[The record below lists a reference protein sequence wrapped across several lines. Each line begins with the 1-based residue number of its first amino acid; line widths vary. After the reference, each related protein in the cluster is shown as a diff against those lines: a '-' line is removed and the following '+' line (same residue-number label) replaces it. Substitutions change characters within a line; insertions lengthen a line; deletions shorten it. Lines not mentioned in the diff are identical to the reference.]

1 VELLSYIITP
11 VMLLGA
17 WISGG
22 LLERRH
28 MRNLALLERGSRGV
42 LAVTIEDLPPD
53 WHVESCELVMGNV
66 VISQDYF
73 KRFAARIRGLFGG
86 NIRVLEPLLERAR
99 REALI
104 RMKGVAHARGYDTI
118 VNVRIET
125 ATLANARGNG
135 RGTAGVEVLAFGT
148 AISRSA
154 GRRALPDRSPQE
166 KRKTRG
172 RTNETSTAQPA

>member
-1 VELLSYIITP
+1 MELLVLLVTP

-22 LLERRH
+22 MLERRH
-28 MRNLALLERGSRGV
+28 LKSLLLLESGSSGV
-42 LAVTIEDLPPD
+42 LAITIEDLPPD

-73 KRFAARIRGLFGG
+73 KRVAASIKSIFGG
-86 NIRVLEPLLERAR
+86 NIGVLEPLLERAR

-118 VNVRIET
+118 INVRIET
-125 ATLANARGNG
+125 ATLASSRGNG
-135 RGTAGVEVLAFGT
+135 KGTAGVEILAFGT
-148 AISRSA
+148 AIALSN
-154 GRRALPDRSPQE
+154 GRGA
-166 KRKTRG
+166 KV
-172 RTNETSTAQPA
+172 

>member
-1 VELLSYIITP
+1 MEFLSYIITP

-22 LLERRH
+22 ILERRH
-28 MRNLALLERGSRGV
+28 LKNLLLLESGSRGV

-73 KRFAARIRGLFGG
+73 KRFAASIKGIFGG

-104 RMKGVAHARGYDTI
+104 RMKGVAHARGYHTI
-118 VNVRIET
+118 INVRIET
-125 ATLANARGNG
+125 ATLASARRNG
-135 RGTAGVEVLAFGT
+135 KGTAGVEILAFGT
-148 AISRSA
+148 AISLS
-154 GRRALPDRSPQE
+154 
-166 KRKTRG
+166 
-172 RTNETSTAQPA
+172 N

>member
-1 VELLSYIITP
+1 MDFLNLVIPP

-22 LLERRH
+22 ILERRH
-28 MRNLALLERGSRGV
+28 LKSLLLLESGSRDI
-42 LAVTIEDLPPD
+42 LAVTIEDLPPG

-73 KRFAARIRGLFGG
+73 KRFVARFKGIFGG

-104 RMKGVAHARGYDTI
+104 RMKGVAHARGYNTI
-118 VNVRIET
+118 INVRIET
-125 ATLANARGNG
+125 VALASTRRNG
-135 RGTAGVEVLAFGT
+135 KGTAGVEILAFGT
-148 AISRSA
+148 AISLTNK
-154 GRRALPDRSPQE
+154 RRTLP
-166 KRKTRG
+166 
-172 RTNETSTAQPA
+172 TA

>member
-1 VELLSYIITP
+1 MEILSNLITP
-11 VMLLGA
+11 IMIFGA

-22 LLERRH
+22 ILERRH
-28 MRNLALLERGSRGV
+28 LKNLLLLESGSRGV

-73 KRFAARIRGLFGG
+73 KRFAASIKGIFGG

-118 VNVRIET
+118 INVRIET
-125 ATLANARGNG
+125 ATLSRSRPDGK
-135 RGTAGVEVLAFGT
+135 GTAGVEILAFGT
-148 AISRSA
+148 AISLSNE
-154 GRRALPDRSPQE
+154 RRALP
-166 KRKTRG
+166 G
-172 RTNETSTAQPA
+172 A

>member
-1 VELLSYIITP
+1 MELLVLLVTP

-22 LLERRH
+22 MLERRH
-28 MRNLALLERGSRGV
+28 LKSLLLLESGSSGV
-42 LAVTIEDLPPD
+42 LAITIKDLPPD

-73 KRFAARIRGLFGG
+73 KRVAASIKGIFGG
-86 NIRVLEPLLERAR
+86 NIGVLEPLLERAR

-118 VNVRIET
+118 INVRIET
-125 ATLANARGNG
+125 ATLASSRGNG
-135 RGTAGVEVLAFGT
+135 KGTAGVEILAFGT
-148 AISRSA
+148 AISLCN
-154 GRRALPDRSPQE
+154 GRGA
-166 KRKTRG
+166 KG
-172 RTNETSTAQPA
+172 

>member
-1 VELLSYIITP
+1 MELLVLLVTP

-22 LLERRH
+22 MLERRH
-28 MRNLALLERGSRGV
+28 LKSLLLLESGSSGV
-42 LAVTIEDLPPD
+42 LAITIEDLPPD

-73 KRFAARIRGLFGG
+73 KRVAASIKSIFGG
-86 NIRVLEPLLERAR
+86 NIGVLEPLLERAR

-118 VNVRIET
+118 INIRIET
-125 ATLANARGNG
+125 ATLASSRGNG
-135 RGTAGVEVLAFGT
+135 KGTAGVEILAFGT
-148 AISRSA
+148 AISLTN
-154 GRRALPDRSPQE
+154 GRGA
-166 KRKTRG
+166 KV
-172 RTNETSTAQPA
+172 